1 MKLES
6 CNPPVVDPLFA
17 LQHTTTLSSNSDRTN
32 SFLKPSISIFSEAP
46 SSKTPE
52 TLAPPS
58 FSNLPY
64 LSFKSPLLPQ
74 NNPWSSTFTLSSSWN
89 ALASFNAS
97 SNYFEHLPHEFS
109 DNILGSKDRCPV
121 LVKPVPR
128 SAVIKSESI
137 QESDS
142 RNISA
147 STVILPKQEPEQE
160 ILLYHAEPNV
170 FSPSCALISST
181 AVPITTPKL
190 EEVLPIIVPK
200 EHSNMTNFTS
210 SEELP
215 LLTSHFQNPSK
226 KSSVPLSSPKDSYSV
241 IIQYPSSF
249 PAKILNPSNFSE
261 ERTSV
266 KRPFSDAFSDSTSC
280 SSESTVDSTS
290 CSSTPCSSTSCSS
303 TSFSSLTSCSSV
315 QDGRI
320 ILSRAV
326 VDESR
331 ERLRAKRPRLRHEIG
346 KDKVNLLESWYEKYS
361 YLSKEGRQQLADQTG
376 LPVKTVMYWFQN
388 KRRMVKQRTGIDQ
401 STSMARL
408 MKC

>member
-17 LQHTTTLSSNSDRTN
+17 LQHATTLSSNSDRSN
-32 SFLKPSISIFSEAP
+32 IFLKPSISIRSKAP
-46 SSKTPE
+46 SSKTTE

-58 FSNLPY
+58 SSNLPY

-74 NNPWSSTFTLSSSWN
+74 MNPWSSTFTVSSSWN
-89 ALASFNAS
+89 TLASFIAS
-97 SNYFEHLPHEFS
+97 SNYFEHLPHAFG
-109 DNILGSKDRCPV
+109 DNIPGPKDRFPV
-121 LVKPVPR
+121 LVIPLPR
-128 SAVIKSESI
+128 SAVIKSEAI
-137 QESDS
+137 HESDS
-142 RNISA
+142 RNFSA
-147 STVILPKQEPEQE
+147 SMVIRPKQEPEQE
-160 ILLYHAEPNV
+160 ILLSHAEPNV
-170 FSPSCALISST
+170 MSPSCALISST
-181 AVPITTPKL
+181 AVPITTPNL
-190 EEVLPIIVPK
+190 VPK
-200 EHSNMTNFTS
+200 EHSNVTNSTS
-210 SEELP
+210 LEKLP
-215 LLTSHFQNPSK
+215 LLTSHFQNPLK
-226 KSSVPLSSPKDSYSV
+226 KSSVPLSSPEDSYSV

-249 PAKILNPSNFSE
+249 SAKILNSSSISE

-280 SSESTVDSTS
+280 SSESTVDSTPCS
-290 CSSTPCSSTSCSS
+290 STSCSSTPCSSTPCSSTSCSS
-303 TSFSSLTSCSSV
+303 VTSCSSL

-326 VDESR
+326 IDESR

-346 KDKVNLLESWYEKYS
+346 YDQVNLLESWYEKYS

>member
-17 LQHTTTLSSNSDRTN
+17 LQHTTTLSSNSDRAN
-32 SFLKPSISIFSEAP
+32 IFLKPSISIFSKAP

-52 TLAPPS
+52 TLTPPS
-58 FSNLPY
+58 SSNLPY

-74 NNPWSSTFTLSSSWN
+74 INPWSSTFTLSSSWN

-97 SNYFEHLPHEFS
+97 SNYFEHLPHEFG
-109 DNILGSKDRCPV
+109 DNIPGSKDRCPA

-128 SAVIKSESI
+128 SAVIKIEAI
-137 QESDS
+137 QEFDS

-147 STVILPKQEPEQE
+147 STVIRPKQEPEQE
-160 ILLYHAEPNV
+160 ILLSHAEPNV
-170 FSPSCALISST
+170 FSPSGALISST
-181 AVPITTPKL
+181 AVPITTPNI

-210 SEELP
+210 SEKLP

-226 KSSVPLSSPKDSYSV
+226 KSSVPLSSPEDSYSV
-241 IIQYPSSF
+241 TIQYPSSF
-249 PAKILNPSNFSE
+249 SAEILNRSSFSE

-280 SSESTVDSTS
+280 SSDSTVDSTS
-290 CSSTPCSSTSCSS
+290 ISSTPCSSTSCSS
-303 TSFSSLTSCSSV
+303 V
-315 QDGRI
+315 HDGRI

-326 VDESR
+326 IDESR

-388 KRRMVKQRTGIDQ
+388 KRRMVKQRTRIDQ